1 MNDRMQGEKEEEK
14 QHEKETE
21 KNWDEKWRRDPL
33 SAIIWATILIWSGFA
48 LLLENLGFLVRFE
61 TVSAWDLIFI
71 GVGLLLL
78 GEALLRV
85 LIPAYRRPVMG
96 TVIFG
101 IILLSIGLGSLV
113 NWGVIWAVVLIVLG
127 VSLLLR
133 GFITRA

>member
-133 GFITRA
+133 GFITSG

>member
-113 NWGVIWAVVLIVLG
+113 NWGMIWAVVLIVLG

-133 GFITRA
+133 GFITRG

>member
-1 MNDRMQGEKEEEK
+1 MSERVHDEKEEEK
-14 QHEKETE
+14 QHEKEAE

-33 SAIIWATILIWSGFA
+33 SAIIWATILIWAGFA

-61 TVSAWDLIFI
+61 TVSAWDLIFV

-85 LIPAYRRPVMG
+85 LIPAYRRPVTG

-113 NWGVIWAVVLIVLG
+113 NWGVIWAVVLIILG

-133 GFITRA
+133 GFITRG